1 MLVSGRRSAVGRF
14 TIREKERTKNQQQ
27 KRHVDAFCQS
37 LLNEAEWMADK
48 KKKSHVPKWVR
59 NFPWWRSVVWPVAS
73 VACCDRHWKS
83 DTFFFCWPVVGFYLF
98 SRSLMSQCWTESL
111 SLSHWGTHG
120 QITRRHDRHRTQTNT
135 GDGISCVSGRKR

>member
-48 KKKSHVPKWVR
+48 KKSLTYQNGCVT
-59 NFPWWRSVVWPVAS
+59 FLGDGRS
-73 VACCDRHWKS
+73 S
-83 DTFFFCWPVVGFYLF
+83 DQSRPSPAAIVTENPIHFFFCWPVVGFYLF